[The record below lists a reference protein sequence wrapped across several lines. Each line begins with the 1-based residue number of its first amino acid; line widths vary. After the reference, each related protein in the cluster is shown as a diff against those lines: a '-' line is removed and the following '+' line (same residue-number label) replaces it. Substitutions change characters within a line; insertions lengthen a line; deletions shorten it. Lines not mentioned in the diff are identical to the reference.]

1 MKRYAIDVFMN
12 SALTPEPFADVEM
25 VSDADGDWVKHEE
38 AQSEIDRLRAENEG
52 MKAALVNIDKITRQ
66 LDKNNISKDDAI
78 EQVND
83 EIDGALNPP
92 NA

>member
-25 VSDADGDWVKHEE
+25 VSDADGDWVRHEE
-38 AQSEIDRLRAENEG
+38 AQSEIDRLRAENERLKMLCHSYYQAYTHNDAEG
-52 MKAALVNIDKITRQ
+52 NDCTELWMQGAAV
-66 LDKNNISKDDAI
+66 
-78 EQVND
+78 
-83 EIDGALNPP
+83 DGELRERP